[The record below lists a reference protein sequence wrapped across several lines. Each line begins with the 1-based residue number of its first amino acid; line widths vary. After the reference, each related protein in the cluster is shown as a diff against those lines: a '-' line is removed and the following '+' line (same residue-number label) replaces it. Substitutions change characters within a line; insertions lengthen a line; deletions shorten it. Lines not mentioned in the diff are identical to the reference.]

1 MKPMQILLA
10 LLAVVMLLA
19 ASHGVIRARHHAVL
33 RDLRARA
40 LSVKPPAYLTHS
52 FVDRLIAAHRATFG
66 NAVMALWTDIIDP
79 ATLTDYARAAQE
91 DYEQKRGNLARWL
104 PNRTIADIVVRF
116 IKGNTGLQE
125 AARFRAFDAEIEIGP
140 RPSGQRVTLE
150 LPALGQNLP
159 VSEYEQLRARGGSV
173 SDEQALATIQSTT
186 ERVVAAVSDAMER
199 LRGIVLATG
208 RATIDQSNF
217 EVDDSFGRSGT
228 HTVTSPTLW
237 TNTAFDRL
245 TYLQGLRDVYID
257 DTGEE
262 PGALVMSTRAYRAL
276 ASGDNLRTNLV
287 GGATRLPN
295 ETELES
301 YISAAGLP
309 PIIRYDRRVRY
320 NRTNVRA
327 LPDNVVLMLPAPVD
341 PNDEMGTDLGAT
353 FWGRTLASTESEW
366 GIPDEQQPG
375 IVAGVWRDDKPPMGI
390 EVIGDAIG
398 EPVLA
403 NADLSIAATVL

>member
-1 MKPMQILLA
+1 MKTHLFTVLVA
-10 LLAVVMLLA
+10 LA
-19 ASHGVIRARHHAVL
+19 AIVL
-33 RDLRARA
+33 ASFGLLRAWFATRDPLRSLRKVA
-40 LSVKPPAYLTHS
+40 LRGPQRLSPR
-52 FVDRLIAAHRATFG
+52 FVDNLIAQHRMVFG
-66 NAVMALWTDIIDP
+66 NASMVLWTDVIDP
-79 ATLTDYARAAQE
+79 ATLTDYVRAAQE
-91 DYEQKRGNLARWL
+91 AYEQRRGNLARWL

-116 IKGNTGLQE
+116 LKGNTGLQE

-140 RPSGQRVTLE
+140 RPQAQRVTLE

-159 VSEYEQLRARGGSV
+159 VSEYEQLRARGGNI
-173 SDEQALATIQSTT
+173 SDEQALATILSTT
-186 ERVVAAVSDAMER
+186 ERVVAAISDGMER

-208 RATIDQSNF
+208 RATVVQNNYQM
-217 EVDDSFGRSGT
+217 DDGFGRSSS

-237 TNTAFDRL
+237 SDTSFDRL
-245 TYLQGLRDVYID
+245 AYLQGLRDLYID

-276 ASGDNLRTNLV
+276 ASGDNLQTNLV

-295 ETELES
+295 EQELTS

-309 PIIRYDRRVRY
+309 PIERYDRRVRY
-320 NRTNVRA
+320 NRSNVRA
-327 LPDNVVLMLPAPVD
+327 LPDNVVLMVPPPVD

-353 FWGRTLASTESEW
+353 FWGRTLSSTEPGWAIAEA
-366 GIPDEQQPG
+366 DQPG
-375 IVAGVWRDDKPPMGI
+375 VVAGVWRDDKPPMGI

-398 EPVLA
+398 MPVLA